1 MAGMLDALSSA
12 LAPWRPLLE
21 SPLFMLT
28 LSVAAFQ
35 LASLLYRRCGRF
47 PLLHP
52 SVTGA
57 IAVAAVLFLFGLDY
71 RHYASGVEVLGLLLG
86 TATVALAIPLYY
98 QLPLMRSLALP
109 LAITVLFGAA
119 FAALS
124 AIGLA
129 ALAGG
134 ERLTLVSILP
144 KSITTP
150 IALAISEELGGIV
163 ELTAGALM
171 MTALIG
177 ITLGPLCF
185 RLLRIEDPRVQG
197 FTLGIA
203 AHAMGTGKAL
213 ETSAVA
219 GGFAGLSLC
228 LTGLI
233 STLLLPLIARWL

>member
-1 MAGMLDALSSA
+1 MISA

-21 SPLFMLT
+21 SPLFALT

-35 LASLLYRRCGRF
+35 LGFQLYQRLGRF
-47 PLLHP
+47 PALHP

-57 IAVAAVLFLFGLDY
+57 LGVAAVLYALGIDY
-71 RHYASGVEVLGLLLG
+71 VHYAEGVEILNLLLG
-86 TATVALAIPLYY
+86 TATVALALPLYR

-109 LAITVLFGAA
+109 LGITVLFGAT

-134 ERLTLVSILP
+134 ERITLVSLLP

-150 IALAISEELGGIV
+150 IALAISEEMGGIV
-163 ELTAGALM
+163 ELSAGALM

-203 AHAMGTGKAL
+203 SHAMGTGKAL
-213 ETSAVA
+213 ETSAIA

-233 STLLLPLIARWL
+233 STVLLPLIKRLLLSS